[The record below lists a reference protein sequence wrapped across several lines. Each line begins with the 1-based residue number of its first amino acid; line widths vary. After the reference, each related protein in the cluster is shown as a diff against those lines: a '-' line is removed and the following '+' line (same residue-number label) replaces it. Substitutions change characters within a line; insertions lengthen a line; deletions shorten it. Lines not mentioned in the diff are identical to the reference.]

1 LISATQQVNLA
12 LGNLIKLCDDVLLS
26 ENEENCV
33 SLHKDNVKETIDLVE
48 KAISVSLNKITL
60 RISINIKISQNLV
73 EIVHERINN
82 EEMVPPKCD
91 SLQRASI
98 DSISQR
104 TSLPDIPLTPRERNI
119 LEQSVTMKPV
129 RASHSTD
136 SILRDSSPPP
146 KPPLPNR
153 STDPPP
159 LPPKKKF
166 EKPQPKVVSLSNLPI
181 LLNNNECIDTSPFQ
195 LCKTLNNDRLSSRS
209 RSPEDNS
216 DLLSTCS
223 TDSALNHTRD
233 ESLNLSSENFDFK
246 SDLAQSFKHL
256 ELGDNR
262 LSFESEKDSPCSY
275 RSSTLTQHQN
285 HTQIISSVK
294 SSSSNISQTTQ
305 SDTTSDIILSSTTK
319 SLLTSISDVNSVMK
333 VESHVEKNENL
344 LIKNTSN
351 TVRPL
356 EKVQSEDVVDECRP
370 PLPVKT
376 RNRSFRRSQYDN
388 VDESDSFHDTR

>member
-1 LISATQQVNLA
+1 M
-12 LGNLIKLCDDVLLS
+12 
-26 ENEENCV
+26 
-33 SLHKDNVKETIDLVE
+33 
-48 KAISVSLNKITL
+48 
-60 RISINIKISQNLV
+60 V
-73 EIVHERINN
+73 EIVQERINN
-82 EEMVPPKCD
+82 EDMVPLKCN

-119 LEQSVTMKPV
+119 LEQTVTSMKPV

-159 LPPKKKF
+159 LPPKKKLS
-166 EKPQPKVVSLSNLPI
+166 QPKVISLTNLPI
-181 LLNNNECIDTSPFQ
+181 LLNNSEHIDANPFQ
-195 LCKTLNNDRLSSRS
+195 LCKTLNSDRLSSRS

-233 ESLNLSSENFDFK
+233 ESINLSSENFDFK
-246 SDLAQSFKHL
+246 SSDLAQSFKHL

-262 LSFESEKDSPCSY
+262 HSFESGKDSPCSY
-275 RSSTLTQHQN
+275 RSTLMQHQN
-285 HTQIISSVK
+285 HCQIISSVK

-305 SDTTSDIILSSTTK
+305 SDTTSDIILSSTK
-319 SLLTSISDVNSVMK
+319 SHLTSTSDMNSVIK
-333 VESHVEKNENL
+333 VESHMERNENL
-344 LIKNTSN
+344 SIKSN
-351 TVRPL
+351 CSSFRPL
-356 EKVQSEDVVDECRP
+356 EKVQSEDVVGECRP
-370 PLPVKT
+370 PLPIKT

-388 VDESDSFHDTR
+388 VDELDHHDSK